1 MVFPMFPGLDAAL
14 REMDRGLREGAI
26 DRTLA
31 ALEAYSRD
39 ESDAPAATPGAVVT
53 AGSTSEVSAILRAAR
68 SHRVPVT
75 PRTGGTSRVGGAIP
89 SAGGI
94 LLSLETMDRIH
105 TIDRENMLAVV
116 GPGAITGAVHEAA
129 EDAGLFYAP
138 DPNSAATCTIGG
150 NVATNAAG
158 PRTFKYG
165 VTRDHILGLEVVTG
179 TGEVLRLGR
188 QTRKGVTG
196 YDLTAL
202 MVGSEGTLGIVTE
215 ATVRLLPKAEAV
227 ATLLVLF
234 EDEGRIPGAVLAM
247 TTAGSAPRCVEL
259 LDALTLDVLRP
270 DAKVPIP
277 TSAKAMLIVEVD
289 GDADRIDGL
298 LQRTGDVLL
307 GEGASDVLVARNG
320 ADRERL
326 WAARRQMSVS
336 VRRLADH
343 KLSEDVVVPPA
354 RLPELLGAIR
364 EIGDRRHLRLPAYGH
379 AGDGNLHVNFLWDD
393 GDDGDERRRVDLGI
407 EELFERVI
415 GLGGTL
421 SGEHGLGITK
431 APYLGLEQSD
441 AVIGVQRRIKD
452 VFDPE
457 GILNPGKVFPA
468 GGRTRHGPC

>member
-1 MVFPMFPGLDAAL
+1 
-14 REMDRGLREGAI
+14 
-26 DRTLA
+26 
-31 ALEAYSRD
+31 
-39 ESDAPAATPGAVVT
+39 
-53 AGSTSEVSAILRAAR
+53 
-68 SHRVPVT
+68 
-75 PRTGGTSRVGGAIP
+75 

-94 LLSLETMDRIH
+94 LLSLAQMDSIR
-105 TIDRENMLAVV
+105 TIDPRDMVAVV
-116 GPGAITGAVHEAA
+116 GPGAVTGAVHEAA
-129 EDAGLFYAP
+129 DEAGLFYAP
-138 DPNSAATCTIGG
+138 DPNSADSCTIGG

-165 VTRDHILGLEVVTG
+165 VTRDHVLGLEVVTG
-179 TGEVLRLGR
+179 TGEILRVGR

-215 ATVRLLPKAEAV
+215 ATVRLLPRPEAV

-234 EDEGRIPGAVLAM
+234 EDESQIPRAVLAM
-247 TTAGSAPRCVEL
+247 ATAGAAPRCVEL

-289 GDADRIDGL
+289 GDAGDLDRM
-298 LQRTGDVLL
+298 LQRTGEVLMDQ
-307 GEGASDVLVARNG
+307 GASDVLVARSG
-320 ADRERL
+320 SDRDRL

-336 VRRLADH
+336 VRRLANH

-354 RLPELLGAIR
+354 RLPELLGAVR
-364 EIGDRRHLRLPAYGH
+364 EIGERQELQMPAYGH

-393 GDDGDERRRVDLGI
+393 DEERRRVDAGI
-407 EELFERVI
+407 VELFERVV

-421 SGEHGLGITK
+421 SGEHGLGLTK

-441 AVIGVQRRIKD
+441 AVIRVQRQIKD
-452 VFDPE
+452 VFDPA
-457 GILNPGKVFPA
+457 GILNPGKMFPVPGKA
-468 GGRTRHGPC
+468 PRHGDC

>member
-1 MVFPMFPGLDAAL
+1 MVLCMFPGLDEALSAMDPAL
-14 REMDRGLREGAI
+14 RGGGI
-26 DRTLA
+26 DRDPET
-31 ALEAYSRD
+31 LEAYSRD
-39 ESDAPAATPGAVVT
+39 ESDAPRATPGAVVT
-53 AGSTSEVSAILRAAR
+53 ATSTEEVAAVLRAAR
-68 SHRVPVT
+68 DHGVPVT

-89 SAGGI
+89 TAGGI
-94 LLSLETMDRIH
+94 LLSLAQMDRIR
-105 TIDRENMLAVV
+105 TIDPRDMVAVV
-116 GPGAITGAVHEAA
+116 GPGAVTGAVHEAA
-129 EDAGLFYAP
+129 DEAGLFYAP
-138 DPNSAATCTIGG
+138 DPNSADSCTIGG

-165 VTRDHILGLEVVTG
+165 VTRDHVLGLEVVTG
-179 TGEVLRLGR
+179 TGEILRVGR

-215 ATVRLLPKAEAV
+215 ATVRLLPRPEAV

-234 EDEGRIPGAVLAM
+234 EDESQIPGAVLAM
-247 TTAGSAPRCVEL
+247 ATAGAAPRCVEL

-289 GDADRIDGL
+289 GDASDLDRM
-298 LQRTGDVLL
+298 LQRTGDVLMDQ
-307 GEGASDVLVARNG
+307 GASDVLVAQNG
-320 ADRERL
+320 SDRDRL

-336 VRRLADH
+336 VRRLANH

-354 RLPELLGAIR
+354 RLPELLSAVR
-364 EIGDRRHLRLPAYGH
+364 EIGERQELKVPAYGH

-393 GDDGDERRRVDLGI
+393 DDEKRRVDAGI
-407 EELFERVI
+407 VQLFERVV

-441 AVIGVQRRIKD
+441 AVIRVQRQIKD
-452 VFDPE
+452 VFDPA
-457 GILNPGKVFPA
+457 GILNPGKMFPA
-468 GGRTRHGPC
+468 PGKAPRHGDC